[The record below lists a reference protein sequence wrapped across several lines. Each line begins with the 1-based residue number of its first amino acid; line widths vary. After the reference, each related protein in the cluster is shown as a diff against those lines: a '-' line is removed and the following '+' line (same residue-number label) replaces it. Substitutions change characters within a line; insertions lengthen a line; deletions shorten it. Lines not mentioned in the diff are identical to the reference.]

1 MMAEQMPRILVVDD
15 DLDSL
20 RLIGMVLHNKGYE
33 VVVAKDGLQ
42 ALDKALSEELDM
54 VILDVM
60 MPGLS
65 GYEVCR
71 RLRADPRTADIPVLM
86 FTAKS
91 KVMDKVVGFE
101 CGADEYL
108 TKPIRPA
115 KLVELVQEM
124 LARGRAAE
132 PAGE

>member
-1 MMAEQMPRILVVDD
+1 MAEQMPRILVVDD